1 MGTFPGREITRGIGL
16 YRLTVNINCINDM
29 YLGLSALSGDGPLY
43 IMDVM
48 CCNDMYTGLS
58 ANSQGML
65 PRARGAQ

>member
-1 MGTFPGREITRGIGL
+1 
-16 YRLTVNINCINDM
+16 M
-29 YLGLSALSGDGPLY
+29 YLGLSALSGDAPLY

-48 CCNDMYTGLS
+48 YCNDMYTGLS

>member
-1 MGTFPGREITRGIGL
+1 
-16 YRLTVNINCINDM
+16 M
-29 YLGLSALSGDGPLY
+29 YLGLSALSGDVPLY

-48 CCNDMYTGLS
+48 CCNDTYSGLS

>member
-1 MGTFPGREITRGIGL
+1 
-16 YRLTVNINCINDM
+16 M
-29 YLGLSALSGDGPLY
+29 YLGLSALSGDVPLY

-58 ANSQGML
+58 ANSSQGML

>member
-1 MGTFPGREITRGIGL
+1 
-16 YRLTVNINCINDM
+16 M
-29 YLGLSALSGDGPLY
+29 YLGLSALFEDVPLY

-58 ANSQGML
+58 ANSQGMP